1 MGRAPRT
8 CSKCP
13 ERSKYGECL
22 IKGMWMNPDHPS
34 CEYGRKLM
42 DRERSAEYS
51 RRKHGYKKRKPKP
64 IVEVTDDE

>member
-1 MGRAPRT
+1 MSRTPRP

-22 IKGMWMNPDHPS
+22 IQGKWINPDHPS

-42 DRERSAEYS
+42 DRENSAEYA
-51 RRKHGYKKRKPKP
+51 RRKYGYKKRAPKQE
-64 IVEVTDDE
+64 VEEEEE